1 MNSYRD
7 LSHGAD
13 AQSYTMLPLAA
24 GGSTGMSRGFTTI
37 YRKREGGLRFADLLD
52 RLSAAAPDVRF
63 RFTSPH
69 PKDFPDELLALMKER
84 PNICKVRS
92 NSLRAERPVPL
103 RLLTRLSSTR
113 QSLPPPRTFI
123 CPRSPDQPPC
133 CSACAAD
140 TRARPTLNWCSAS
153 ANVRVR
159 REEPV

>member
-1 MNSYRD
+1 VNSYRD

-52 RLSAAAPDVRF
+52 RLSAAAPEVRF

-92 NSLRAERPVPL
+92 NASRAERPRATWLADPCVCGRGSRRRYAEHPPA
-103 RLLTRLSSTR
+103 RAVRIDHHAAAHAPGVHAR
-113 QSLPPPRTFI
+113 SLP
-123 CPRSPDQPPC
+123 
-133 CSACAAD
+133 
-140 TRARPTLNWCSAS
+140 
-153 ANVRVR
+153 
-159 REEPV
+159 